1 MQFWFHRH
9 AKHGA
14 FGSYLKHSPALG
26 KCPPR
31 VIRHHHSLSPS
42 PAPDTC
48 TRSQFPG
55 PQPGPLGEEPWEFL
69 FSTRTAG
76 ASYRHPEL
84 WELLLQ
90 KAHLSLSCPSCYSM
104 CWESVTS
111 SLLSC
116 VQPSRLFP
124 DVPMNCITAHYY
136 TLLLTSSLL
145 ALSLPFPSQSFLI
158 FGTCFIGSW
167 SEYLILKLR
176 ITLTNSC
183 GRLCSLVI
191 TVSFGPFFFSC
202 IKFTFY
208 SHTHSTQALILLYL
222 LLLSSQLHTIWR
234 D

>member
-1 MQFWFHRH
+1 MDLAWRPLKLAQT
-9 AKHGA
+9 
-14 FGSYLKHSPALG
+14 FGQSHVSLSEQ
-26 KCPPR
+26 
-31 VIRHHHSLSPS
+31 VHHSMDSCSSDDAQIFCKHTDNHYDGKIERGENPKHIWVSPVL
-42 PAPDTC
+42 AVTQC
-48 TRSQFPG
+48 
-55 PQPGPLGEEPWEFL
+55 
-69 FSTRTAG
+69 A
-76 ASYRHPEL
+76 
-84 WELLLQ
+84 
-90 KAHLSLSCPSCYSM
+90 
-104 CWESVTS
+104 ESVTS